1 MASFDIVSK
10 FDMQEVDNSV
20 NIATRDIVN
29 RYDLK
34 GSSSRIELNKN
45 EKCIVLEA
53 DNEFQ
58 LNAVKDILEKRVIN
72 RKISLKVLNYANPEK
87 AAGMMVR
94 QKVLLREGIAKDY
107 AKKINKMIKNLKL
120 KVQSQ
125 IQDQQIRVSG
135 KKIDELQKVIQYLKE
150 EKLEIPIQFINMKG

>member
-34 GSSSRIELNKN
+34 GSSAKIILNKN
-45 EKCIVLEA
+45 EKQITLEA

-58 LNAVKDILEKRVIN
+58 LDAVKDILEKRIVN
-72 RKISLKVLNYANPEK
+72 RKISLKVLDYAKSEK
-87 AAGMMVR
+87 AAGMMIR
-94 QKVLLREGIAKDY
+94 QKVLLREGISKDY

-125 IQDQQIRVSG
+125 VQDQQIRVSG
-135 KKIDELQKVIQYLKE
+135 KKIDELQKVIQYLKS
-150 EKLEIPIQFINMKG
+150 EKLEIPVQFINMK